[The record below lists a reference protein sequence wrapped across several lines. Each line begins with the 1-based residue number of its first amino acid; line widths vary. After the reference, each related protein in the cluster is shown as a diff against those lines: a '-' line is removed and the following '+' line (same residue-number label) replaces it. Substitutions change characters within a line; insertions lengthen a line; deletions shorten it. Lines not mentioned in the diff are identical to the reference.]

1 MTDIKTAWEMY
12 NHVIHIG
19 RDITDKATA
28 YRTLMP
34 KDESVADAREK
45 CVALLEEYSKLVAD
59 VEKF

>member
-19 RDITDKATA
+19 NDITDKAMA
-28 YRTLMP
+28 YRTLKP